1 MKVAVIGSGISG
13 NTLAYLLNKNHDVTL
28 YEKDKRIGGHSHTHE
43 IVINNKKVN
52 VDTGFIVFNKKT
64 YPLFTSLLNNLG
76 VKYENSN
83 MSFSVFSKENN
94 FEYNG
99 TSLNSLFSQ
108 RRNLLSP
115 KFLKMIFE
123 ILRFNKKSIKLKS
136 KTILLKQYLKNNN
149 YSTYF
154 CKNYILP
161 MGAAIWSSDIN
172 TILHF
177 PAHFFIDFFKNH
189 GMLSV
194 TNRPQWLTIKG
205 GSQEYVKK
213 LTSGFKNKIRLNS
226 KIKNIVRYKSYVV
239 IEDNKSKEKFDY
251 VFFACHS
258 DEALETLK
266 KPTADEVKILS
277 ALPYQKNDIILHTDS
292 SIMPQKK
299 LSWAAWNYNIDS
311 PDDSPITLTYNM
323 NILQNI
329 KTKEPLLVTLNPKLP
344 ISKSKVIKKLQY
356 THPKFSKD
364 SVSAQLK
371 NKIISGKNRTFY
383 SGAYWGKGFHED
395 GVKSAYEAVKI
406 FEDVIK

>member
-64 YPLFTSLLNNLG
+64 YPLFTSLLDNLG

-99 TSLNSLFSQ
+99 TTLNSLFSQ

-115 KFLKMIFE
+115 RFLKMILE
-123 ILRFNKKSIKLKS
+123 ILRFNKESVKLKS
-136 KTILLKQYLKNNN
+136 KTILLKQYLKSNN
-149 YSTYF
+149 YSAYF

-161 MGAAIWSSDIN
+161 MGAAIWSSDIK
-172 TILHF
+172 TILNF
-177 PAHFFIDFFKNH
+177 PAHFFINFFKNH

-226 KIKNIVRYKSYVV
+226 KIKNIARYKSYVV

-258 DEALETLK
+258 DEALEILK
-266 KPTADEVKILS
+266 KPTADEIKILS
-277 ALPYQKNDIILHTDS
+277 SLPYQKNDIILHTDS

-329 KTKEPLLVTLNPKLP
+329 KTKDTLLVTLNPKLP
-344 ISKSKVIKKLQY
+344 ISKGKVIKQLQY
-356 THPKFSKD
+356 THPKFSKE
-364 SVSAQLK
+364 SVIAQLK

-406 FEDVIK
+406 FEDVTK

>member
-64 YPLFTSLLNNLG
+64 YPLFTSLLDNLG

-99 TSLNSLFSQ
+99 TTLNSLFSQ

-115 KFLKMIFE
+115 RFLKMILE
-123 ILRFNKKSIKLKS
+123 ILRFNKESVKLKS
-136 KTILLKQYLKNNN
+136 KTILLKQYLKSNN
-149 YSTYF
+149 YSAYF

-161 MGAAIWSSDIN
+161 MGAAIWSSDIK
-172 TILHF
+172 TILNF

-258 DEALETLK
+258 DEALEILK
-266 KPTADEVKILS
+266 KPTADEIKILS
-277 ALPYQKNDIILHTDS
+277 SIPYQKNDIILHTDS

-329 KTKEPLLVTLNPKLP
+329 KTKDALLVTLNPKLP
-344 ISKSKVIKKLQY
+344 ISKGKVIKQLQY
-356 THPKFSKD
+356 THPKFSKE
-364 SVSAQLK
+364 SVIAQLK

-406 FEDVIK
+406 FDDVIK

>member
-13 NTLAYLLNKNHDVTL
+13 NTLAYLLNKNHEVTL

-52 VDTGFIVFNKKT
+52 VDTGFIVFNKRT
-64 YPLFTSLLNNLG
+64 YPLFTSLLDNLG

-99 TSLNSLFSQ
+99 TTLNSLFSQ

-115 KFLKMIFE
+115 RFLKMIFE
-123 ILRFNKKSIKLKS
+123 ILRFNKESIKLKS

-149 YSTYF
+149 YSAYF

-161 MGAAIWSSDIN
+161 MGAAIWSSDIK
-172 TILHF
+172 TILNF
-177 PAHFFIDFFKNH
+177 PAHFFINFFKNH

-194 TNRPQWLTIKG
+194 TDRPQWLTIKG

-213 LTSGFKNKIRLNS
+213 LTSGFKDKIRLNS
-226 KIKNIVRYKSYVV
+226 KIKNIVRYKNYVA
-239 IEDNKSKEKFDY
+239 IEDNESKEKFDY

-258 DEALETLK
+258 DEALEILR
-266 KPTADEVKILS
+266 KPTDDEVKILKS
-277 ALPYQKNDIILHTDS
+277 LPYQKNDIILHTDS

-329 KTKEPLLVTLNPKLP
+329 KTKDPLLVTLNPKQPLT
-344 ISKSKVIKKLQY
+344 KDKVIKKLQY
-356 THPKFSKD
+356 THPKFSKE

>member
-13 NTLAYLLNKNHDVTL
+13 NTLSYLLNKNHDVTL

-43 IVINNKKVN
+43 ITINNKKIH

-64 YPLFTSLLNNLG
+64 YPLFTSLLDDLG

-83 MSFSVFSKENN
+83 MSFSVFSKKNN

-99 TSLNSLFSQ
+99 TTLNSLFSQ
-108 RRNLLSP
+108 RSNLLNP
-115 KFLKMIFE
+115 RFIKMIFE
-123 ILRFNKKSIKLKS
+123 ILRFNKEAIKLKS

-149 YSTYF
+149 YSAYF

-161 MGAAIWSSDIN
+161 MGAAIWSSDIKTVLN
-172 TILHF
+172 F
-177 PAHFFIDFFKNH
+177 PAYFFINFFKNH

-194 TNRPQWLTIKG
+194 TNRPQWLTISG
-205 GSQEYVKK
+205 GSEKYVKK
-213 LTSGFKNKIRLNS
+213 LTSSFKSKIRLNS
-226 KIKNIVRYKSYVV
+226 KIKNVIRYKNYVV
-239 IEDNKSKEKFDY
+239 IEDNGRKERYDY

-258 DEALETLK
+258 DDALEILQ
-266 KPTADEVKILS
+266 KPTSDEVEILKT
-277 ALPYQKNDIILHTDS
+277 LPYQKNDIILHTDS

-299 LSWAAWNYNIDS
+299 LSWAAWNFNIDS
-311 PDDSPITLTYNM
+311 PEDSPITLTYNM

-329 KTKEPLLVTLNPKLP
+329 KTNEAVLVTLNTKQP
-344 ISKSKVIKKLQY
+344 ISKDKVIKKLQY
-356 THPKFSKD
+356 THPKFSKE
-364 SVSAQLK
+364 SISAQLK

-406 FEDVIK
+406 FEGIIK

>member
-13 NTLAYLLNKNHDVTL
+13 NTLSYLLNKNHDVTL

-43 IVINNKKVN
+43 ITINNKKIH

-64 YPLFTSLLNNLG
+64 YPLFTSLLDDLG

-83 MSFSVFSKENN
+83 MSFSVFSKKNN

-99 TSLNSLFSQ
+99 TTLNSLFSQ
-108 RRNLLSP
+108 RSNLLNP
-115 KFLKMIFE
+115 RFIKMIFE
-123 ILRFNKKSIKLKS
+123 ILRFNKEAIKLKS

-149 YSTYF
+149 YSAYF

-161 MGAAIWSSDIN
+161 MGAAIWSSDIK
-172 TILHF
+172 TILNF
-177 PAHFFIDFFKNH
+177 PAYFFINFFKNH

-194 TNRPQWLTIKG
+194 TNRPQWLTISG
-205 GSQEYVKK
+205 GSEKYVKK
-213 LTSGFKNKIRLNS
+213 LTSSFKSKIRLNS
-226 KIKNIVRYKSYVV
+226 KIKNVIRYKNYVV
-239 IEDNKSKEKFDY
+239 IEDNGRKEKYDY

-258 DEALETLK
+258 DDALEILQ
-266 KPTADEVKILS
+266 KPTSDEVEILKT
-277 ALPYQKNDIILHTDS
+277 LPYQKNDIILHTDS

-299 LSWAAWNYNIDS
+299 LSWAAWNFNIDS
-311 PDDSPITLTYNM
+311 PEDSPITLTYNM

-329 KTKEPLLVTLNPKLP
+329 KTNEAVLVTLNTKQP
-344 ISKSKVIKKLQY
+344 ISKDKVIKKLQY
-356 THPKFSKD
+356 THPKFSKE
-364 SVSAQLK
+364 SISAQLK

-406 FEDVIK
+406 FEGIIK

>member
-64 YPLFTSLLNNLG
+64 YPLFTSLLDNLG

-99 TSLNSLFSQ
+99 TTLNSLFSQ

-115 KFLKMIFE
+115 RFLKMILE
-123 ILRFNKKSIKLKS
+123 ILRFNKESVKLKS
-136 KTILLKQYLKNNN
+136 KTILLKQYLKSNN
-149 YSTYF
+149 YSAYF

-161 MGAAIWSSDIN
+161 MGAAIWSSDIK
-172 TILHF
+172 TILNF

-226 KIKNIVRYKSYVV
+226 KIKNIARYKSYVV

-258 DEALETLK
+258 DEALEILK
-266 KPTADEVKILS
+266 KPTADEIKILS
-277 ALPYQKNDIILHTDS
+277 SLPYQKNDIILHTDS

-329 KTKEPLLVTLNPKLP
+329 KTKDTLLVTLNPKLP
-344 ISKSKVIKKLQY
+344 ISKGKVIKQLQY
-356 THPKFSKD
+356 THPKFSKE
-364 SVSAQLK
+364 SVIAQLK

-406 FEDVIK
+406 FEDVTK

>member
-64 YPLFTSLLNNLG
+64 YPLFTSLLDNLG

-99 TSLNSLFSQ
+99 TTLNSLFSQ

-115 KFLKMIFE
+115 RFLKMILE
-123 ILRFNKKSIKLKS
+123 ILRFNKESVKLKS

-161 MGAAIWSSDIN
+161 MGAAIWSSDIK
-172 TILHF
+172 TILNF
-177 PAHFFIDFFKNH
+177 PAHFFINFFKNH

-258 DEALETLK
+258 DEALEILK
-266 KPTADEVKILS
+266 KPTADEIKILS
-277 ALPYQKNDIILHTDS
+277 SIPYQKNDIILHTDS

-329 KTKEPLLVTLNPKLP
+329 KTKDALLVTLNPKLP
-344 ISKSKVIKKLQY
+344 ISKGKVIKQLQY
-356 THPKFSKD
+356 THPKFSKE
-364 SVSAQLK
+364 SVIAQLK

-406 FEDVIK
+406 FDDVIK

>member
-123 ILRFNKKSIKLKS
+123 ILRFNKESIKLKS

-172 TILHF
+172 TILNF

-258 DEALETLK
+258 DEALEILK

-329 KTKEPLLVTLNPKLP
+329 KTKDSLLVTLNPKLP
-344 ISKSKVIKKLQY
+344 ISKGKVIKKLQY

-395 GVKSAYEAVKI
+395 GVKSAYEAVKL
-406 FEDVIK
+406 FEAVIK

>member
-64 YPLFTSLLNNLG
+64 YPLFTSLLDNLG

-99 TSLNSLFSQ
+99 TTLNSLFSQ

-123 ILRFNKKSIKLKS
+123 ILRFNKESIKLKS

-161 MGAAIWSSDIN
+161 MGAAIWSSDIK
-172 TILHF
+172 TILNF

-258 DEALETLK
+258 DEALEILK

-277 ALPYQKNDIILHTDS
+277 SIPYQKNDIILHTDS

-329 KTKEPLLVTLNPKLP
+329 KTKDALLVTLNPKLP
-344 ISKSKVIKKLQY
+344 ISKGKVIKQLQY
-356 THPKFSKD
+356 THPKFSKE
-364 SVSAQLK
+364 SVIAQLK

-406 FEDVIK
+406 FDDVIK

>member
-13 NTLAYLLNKNHDVTL
+13 NTLAYLLNKNHNVSL

-123 ILRFNKKSIKLKS
+123 ILRFNKESIKLKS

-161 MGAAIWSSDIN
+161 MGAAIWSTSIKEMEN
-172 TILHF
+172 VGVE
-177 PAHFFIDFFKNH
+177 FFVKFFFNH
-189 GMLSV
+189 GLLDV
-194 TNRPQWLTIKG
+194 TNRPQWYVVPG
-205 GSQEYVKK
+205 GSRPYIKP
-213 LTSGFKNKIRLNS
+213 LIRGFADKINLNTN
-226 KIKNIVRYKSYVV
+226 IKSVTRQNDEVT
-239 IEDNKSKEKFDY
+239 IEFANGEQSKFDK
-251 VFFACHS
+251 VIFACHS
-258 DEALETLK
+258 DQAL
-266 KPTADEVKILS
+266 
-277 ALPYQKNDIILHTDS
+277 ALLGDATEQEKSVLGAIAYTENSVVLHTDTNLL
-292 SIMPQKK
+292 PDRK
-299 LSWAAWNYNIDS
+299 AAWASWNYLLNNNTDKAAVV
-311 PDDSPITLTYNM
+311 TYQM
-323 NILQNI
+323 NILQGI
-329 KTKEPLLVTLNPKLP
+329 
-344 ISKSKVIKKLQY
+344 
-356 THPKFSKD
+356 
-364 SVSAQLK
+364 
-371 NKIISGKNRTFY
+371 
-383 SGAYWGKGFHED
+383 
-395 GVKSAYEAVKI
+395 
-406 FEDVIK
+406 

>member
-64 YPLFTSLLNNLG
+64 YPLFTSLLDNLG

-108 RRNLLSP
+108 RSNLLNP
-115 KFLKMIFE
+115 RFIKMIFE
-123 ILRFNKKSIKLKS
+123 ILRFNKESIRLKS
-136 KTILLKQYLKNNN
+136 KTILLRQYLKNNN
-149 YSTYF
+149 YSDYF

-161 MGAAIWSSDIN
+161 MGAAIWSSDIK
-172 TILHF
+172 TILNF
-177 PAHFFIDFFKNH
+177 PAHFFINFFKNH

-194 TNRPQWLTIKG
+194 SDRPQWLTIKG

-213 LTSGFKNKIRLNS
+213 LTRGFKNKIKLNS
-226 KIKNIVRYKSYVV
+226 MIKNVIRNKNFIV
-239 IEDNKSKEKFDY
+239 IEDNKSKEKYDY

-258 DEALETLK
+258 DEALAILK
-266 KPTADEVKILS
+266 KPTNDELEILG

-292 SIMPQKK
+292 SVMPQKK

-311 PDDSPITLTYNM
+311 PDNSPITLTYNM

-329 KTKEPLLVTLNPKLP
+329 KTKDALLVTLNPKQPL
-344 ISKSKVIKKLQY
+344 SKDKVIKKLQY
-356 THPKFSKD
+356 THPKFSKE

>member
-13 NTLAYLLNKNHDVTL
+13 NTLAYLLNKSHDVTL

-64 YPLFTSLLNNLG
+64 YPLFTSLLDNLG

-99 TSLNSLFSQ
+99 TTLNSLFSQ

-115 KFLKMIFE
+115 RFLKMILE
-123 ILRFNKKSIKLKS
+123 ILRFNKESVKLKS
-136 KTILLKQYLKNNN
+136 KTILLKQYLKSNN
-149 YSTYF
+149 YSAYF

-161 MGAAIWSSDIN
+161 MGAAIWSSDIK
-172 TILHF
+172 TILNF

-189 GMLSV
+189 EMLSV

-258 DEALETLK
+258 DEALEILK
-266 KPTADEVKILS
+266 KPTADEIKILS
-277 ALPYQKNDIILHTDS
+277 SLPYQKNDIILHTDS

-329 KTKEPLLVTLNPKLP
+329 KTKDALLVTLNPKLP
-344 ISKSKVIKKLQY
+344 ISKGKVIKQLQY
-356 THPKFSKD
+356 THPKFSKE
-364 SVSAQLK
+364 SVIAQLK

>member
-1 MKVAVIGSGISG
+1 MKVAVVGSGISG

-28 YEKDKRIGGHSHTHE
+28 YEKDKRVGGHSHTHE
-43 IVINNKKVN
+43 IVIKNKKVN

-64 YPLFTSLLNNLG
+64 YPLFTSLLDNLG

-99 TSLNSLFSQ
+99 TTLNSLFSQ

-115 KFLKMIFE
+115 RFLKMIFE
-123 ILRFNKKSIKLKS
+123 ILRFNKESIKLKS

-149 YSTYF
+149 YSAYF

-161 MGAAIWSSDIN
+161 MGAAIWSSDIK
-172 TILHF
+172 TILNF
-177 PAHFFIDFFKNH
+177 PAHFFINFFKNH

-213 LTSGFKNKIRLNS
+213 LTNGFKNKIKLNS
-226 KIKNIVRYKSYVV
+226 MIKNIARYKNYVL

-258 DEALETLK
+258 DEALEILK
-266 KPTADEVKILS
+266 KPTDDEVKILKS
-277 ALPYQKNDIILHTDS
+277 LPYQKNDIILHTDS

-329 KTKEPLLVTLNPKLP
+329 KTQDALLVTLNPKQG
-344 ISKSKVIKKLQY
+344 ISKDKVIKKLQY
-356 THPKFSKD
+356 THPKFSKE

-406 FEDVIK
+406 FEDIIK

>member
-13 NTLAYLLNKNHDVTL
+13 NTLSYLLNKNHDVTL

-43 IVINNKKVN
+43 ITINNKKIH

-64 YPLFTSLLNNLG
+64 YPLFTSLLDDLG

-83 MSFSVFSKENN
+83 MSFSVFSKKNN

-99 TSLNSLFSQ
+99 TTLNSLFSQ
-108 RRNLLSP
+108 RSNLLNP
-115 KFLKMIFE
+115 RFIKMIFE
-123 ILRFNKKSIKLKS
+123 ILRFNKEAIKLKS

-149 YSTYF
+149 YSAYF

-161 MGAAIWSSDIN
+161 MGAAIWSSDIK
-172 TILHF
+172 TILNF
-177 PAHFFIDFFKNH
+177 PAYFFINFFKNH

-194 TNRPQWLTIKG
+194 TNRPQWLTISG
-205 GSQEYVKK
+205 GSEKYVKK
-213 LTSGFKNKIRLNS
+213 LTSSFKSKIRLNS
-226 KIKNIVRYKSYVV
+226 KIKNVIRYKNYVV
-239 IEDNKSKEKFDY
+239 IEDNGRKEKYDY

-258 DEALETLK
+258 DDALEILQ
-266 KPTADEVKILS
+266 KPTSDEVEILKT
-277 ALPYQKNDIILHTDS
+277 LPYQKNNIILHTDS

-299 LSWAAWNYNIDS
+299 LSWAAWNFNIDS
-311 PDDSPITLTYNM
+311 PEDSPITLTYNM

-329 KTKEPLLVTLNPKLP
+329 KTNEAVLVTLNTKQP
-344 ISKSKVIKKLQY
+344 ISKDKVIKKLQY
-356 THPKFSKD
+356 THPKFSKE
-364 SVSAQLK
+364 SISAQLK

-406 FEDVIK
+406 FEGIIK

>member
-123 ILRFNKKSIKLKS
+123 ILRFNKESIKLKS

-172 TILHF
+172 TILNF

-258 DEALETLK
+258 DEALEILK
-266 KPTADEVKILS
+266 KPTADEVKILR

-344 ISKSKVIKKLQY
+344 ISKGKVIKKLQY
-356 THPKFSKD
+356 THPKFSKH

>member
-1 MKVAVIGSGISG
+1 MKVAVIDSGISG

-64 YPLFTSLLNNLG
+64 YPLFTTLLNNLG

-123 ILRFNKKSIKLKS
+123 ILRFNKESIKLKS

-172 TILHF
+172 TILNF

-213 LTSGFKNKIRLNS
+213 LTSGFKNKIKLNS

-258 DEALETLK
+258 DEALEILK
-266 KPTADEVKILS
+266 KPTADEIKILS
-277 ALPYQKNDIILHTDS
+277 SIPYQKNDIILHTDS

-329 KTKEPLLVTLNPKLP
+329 KTKDALLVTLNPKLP
-344 ISKSKVIKKLQY
+344 ISKGKVIKQLQY
-356 THPKFSKD
+356 THPKFSKE
-364 SVSAQLK
+364 SVIAQLK

-406 FEDVIK
+406 FDDVIK

>member
-64 YPLFTSLLNNLG
+64 YPLFTSLLDNLG

-99 TSLNSLFSQ
+99 TTLNSLFSQ

-115 KFLKMIFE
+115 RFLKMILE
-123 ILRFNKKSIKLKS
+123 ILRFNKESVKLKS
-136 KTILLKQYLKNNN
+136 KTILLKQYLKSNN
-149 YSTYF
+149 YSAYF

-161 MGAAIWSSDIN
+161 MGAAIWSSDIK
-172 TILHF
+172 TILNF

-226 KIKNIVRYKSYVV
+226 KIKNIARYKSYVV

-258 DEALETLK
+258 DEALEILK
-266 KPTADEVKILS
+266 KPTADEIKILS
-277 ALPYQKNDIILHTDS
+277 SIPYQKNDIILHTDS

-329 KTKEPLLVTLNPKLP
+329 KTKDTLLVTLNPKLP
-344 ISKSKVIKKLQY
+344 ISKGKVIKQLQY
-356 THPKFSKD
+356 THPKFSKE
-364 SVSAQLK
+364 SVIAQLK

-406 FEDVIK
+406 FDDVIK

>member
-123 ILRFNKKSIKLKS
+123 ILRFNKESIKLKS

-149 YSTYF
+149 YSAYF

-161 MGAAIWSSDIN
+161 MGAAIWSSDIK
-172 TILHF
+172 TILNF

-258 DEALETLK
+258 DEALEILK
-266 KPTADEVKILS
+266 KPTADEIKILS
-277 ALPYQKNDIILHTDS
+277 SLPYQKNDIILHTDS

-329 KTKEPLLVTLNPKLP
+329 KTKDTLLVTLNPKLP
-344 ISKSKVIKKLQY
+344 ISKGKVIKQLQY
-356 THPKFSKD
+356 THPKFSKE
-364 SVSAQLK
+364 SVIAQLK

-406 FEDVIK
+406 FDDVIK

>member
-64 YPLFTSLLNNLG
+64 YPLFTSLLDNLG

-108 RRNLLSP
+108 RSNLLNP
-115 KFLKMIFE
+115 RFIKMIFE
-123 ILRFNKKSIKLKS
+123 ILRFNKESIRLKS
-136 KTILLKQYLKNNN
+136 KTILLRQYLKNNN
-149 YSTYF
+149 YSDYF

-161 MGAAIWSSDIN
+161 MGAAIWSSDIK
-172 TILHF
+172 TILNF
-177 PAHFFIDFFKNH
+177 PAHFFINFFKNH

-194 TNRPQWLTIKG
+194 SNRPQWLTIKG

-213 LTSGFKNKIRLNS
+213 LTQGFKNKIKLNS
-226 KIKNIVRYKSYVV
+226 MIKNVIRNKNFIV

-258 DEALETLK
+258 DEALAILK
-266 KPTADEVKILS
+266 KPTNDELEILG

-292 SIMPQKK
+292 SVMPQKK

-311 PDDSPITLTYNM
+311 PDNSPITLTYNM

-329 KTKEPLLVTLNPKLP
+329 KTKDALLVTLNPKQPLN
-344 ISKSKVIKKLQY
+344 KDKVIKKLQY
-356 THPKFSKD
+356 THPKFSKE

-406 FEDVIK
+406 FEDIIK

>member
-64 YPLFTSLLNNLG
+64 YPLFTSLLDNLG

-99 TSLNSLFSQ
+99 TTLNSLFSQ

-115 KFLKMIFE
+115 RFLKMILE
-123 ILRFNKKSIKLKS
+123 ILRFNKESVKLKS
-136 KTILLKQYLKNNN
+136 KTILLKQYLKSNN
-149 YSTYF
+149 YSAYF

-161 MGAAIWSSDIN
+161 MGAAIWSSDIK
-172 TILHF
+172 TILNF
-177 PAHFFIDFFKNH
+177 PAHFFINFFKNH

-258 DEALETLK
+258 DEALEILK
-266 KPTADEVKILS
+266 KPTADEIKILS
-277 ALPYQKNDIILHTDS
+277 SIPYQKNDIILHTDS

-329 KTKEPLLVTLNPKLP
+329 KTKDALLVTLNPKLP
-344 ISKSKVIKKLQY
+344 ISKGKVIKQLQY
-356 THPKFSKD
+356 THPKFSKE
-364 SVSAQLK
+364 SVIAQLK

>member
-64 YPLFTSLLNNLG
+64 YPLFTSLLDNLG

-99 TSLNSLFSQ
+99 TTLNSLFSQ

-115 KFLKMIFE
+115 RFLKMILE
-123 ILRFNKKSIKLKS
+123 ILRFNKESVKLKS
-136 KTILLKQYLKNNN
+136 KTILLKQYLKSNN
-149 YSTYF
+149 YSAYF

-161 MGAAIWSSDIN
+161 MGAAIWSSDIK
-172 TILHF
+172 TILNF

-258 DEALETLK
+258 DEALEILK

-329 KTKEPLLVTLNPKLP
+329 KTKDALLVTLNPKLP
-344 ISKSKVIKKLQY
+344 ISKGKVIKQLQY
-356 THPKFSKD
+356 THPKFSKE
-364 SVSAQLK
+364 SVIAQLK

-406 FEDVIK
+406 FDDVIK

>member
-123 ILRFNKKSIKLKS
+123 ILRFNKESIKLKS

-172 TILHF
+172 TILNF

-258 DEALETLK
+258 DEALEILK

-292 SIMPQKK
+292 SIMPQKN

-344 ISKSKVIKKLQY
+344 ISKGKVIKKLQY
-356 THPKFSKD
+356 THPKFSKY
-364 SVSAQLK
+364 SVSAQLT